1 MAMNRIFAG
10 HEKNNTF
17 GVVPKDTVAGD
28 PVWWGDLPAV
38 AITNRGDATQTTEVS
53 SMEITVPNGGV
64 GLEDD
69 EASLATDGT
78 YHLAV
83 EEVLAASAPANG
95 VPVYAI
101 PADSEDPVVLTLEGD
116 DGKDV
121 DPVANIRFGVINAPN
136 NYVWEDDYAPVR
148 IGV

>member
-17 GVVPKDTVAGD
+17 GVVPDDTVAGD
-28 PVWWGDLPAV
+28 PVWWGSLPAV
-38 AITNRGDATQTTEVS
+38 AITNRGDATQTTEVG

-78 YHLAV
+78 YHLEV
-83 EEVLAASAPANG
+83 GEVLAASAPANG
-95 VPVYAI
+95 TPVYAVG
-101 PADSEDPVVLTLEGD
+101 DDPEEAVELTLDGD
-116 DGKDV
+116 DGSGTDYV
-121 DPVANIRFGVINAPN
+121 RFGVINAPN